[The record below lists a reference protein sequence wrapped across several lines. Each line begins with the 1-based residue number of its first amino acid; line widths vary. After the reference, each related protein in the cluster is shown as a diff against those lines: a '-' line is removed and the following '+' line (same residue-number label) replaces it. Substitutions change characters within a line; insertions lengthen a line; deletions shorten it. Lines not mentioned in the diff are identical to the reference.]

1 MEWRRGDY
9 LISDDPA
16 RVDLAAVHDF
26 LSNGAYWSP
35 GVPLDVVRRAIAGS
49 VVFGLYWVGDG
60 GNLGADD
67 AGDDDGGEQV
77 GFTRVVTDRATFA
90 WICDVYVL
98 DTHRGHGLGKWLI
111 ETVRAHPDL
120 QGLRR
125 WLLATSD
132 AHALYE
138 QFGFVPAEPGRLMEI
153 RDIDMYRRVESGEAA
168 DPG

>member
-9 LISDDPA
+9 EISDDPA
-16 RVDLAAVHDF
+16 RVDVAAVHDF
-26 LSNGAYWSP
+26 LANDAYWSP

-49 VVFGLYWVGDG
+49 LVFGLYHGD
-60 GNLGADD
+60 
-67 AGDDDGGEQV
+67 EQV

-98 DTHRGHGLGKWLI
+98 EAHRGHGLGKWLI
-111 ETVRAHPDL
+111 ETVKAHPDL

-132 AHALYE
+132 AHGLYA
-138 QFGFVPAEPGRLMEI
+138 QFGFVASDPGKLMEI
-153 RDIDMYRRVESGEAA
+153 RDIDIYKRHAQA